1 MTPRHPPRALRSLTT
16 PIRPPPGEVENPSRP
31 PRSRPGAMR
40 VPNPRPAAS
49 HDAAASTSHD
59 SGPWKCSAARRFA
72 ARRALPKGVFH
83 VRGEIV
89 PLPHLLRLCVAC
101 VTNHRIVREHR
112 PEAPTRPRTPER
124 PERGAGIG
132 PNGRWPGGEAALGS
146 APPRAQR
153 VAKESGALSRTRLPR
168 LRSIADR
175 SFGEPLWGVG
185 VGGRTRGGRCRCG
198 PR

>member
-1 MTPRHPPRALRSLTT
+1 
-16 PIRPPPGEVENPSRP
+16 
-31 PRSRPGAMR
+31 
-40 VPNPRPAAS
+40 
-49 HDAAASTSHD
+49 
-59 SGPWKCSAARRFA
+59 
-72 ARRALPKGVFH
+72 
-83 VRGEIV
+83 V

-124 PERGAGIG
+124 PDRGAGIG
-132 PNGRWPGGEAALGS
+132 PTGRWPGGEAALGS

-175 SFGEPLWGVG
+175 SFGEPLWGAG
-185 VGGRTRGGRCRCG
+185 VGGRTRGDGADAALDDGAALGRLERHGAGSFQGG
-198 PR
+198 P